1 MIKLLAKLFIKDS
14 GNYSAPKVRSAYGF
28 LCSVAGI
35 VLNVLLFAGKYIA
48 GVITASVSV
57 TADSFNNLSDAASSM
72 VTLLG
77 FKLANQKAHSDHP
90 FGHGRFEYISG
101 LAVSFLII
109 LMGFEVLKTSLS
121 KIINPTDTVFSA
133 VSVIILAASIGV
145 KLYMF
150 LYNKDIGGKID
161 SAAMKATAYDSF
173 GDMASTAV
181 VLASGIISHLT
192 NINID
197 GWCGA
202 AVALFILFS
211 GIRSVKETIDP
222 LLGQAPSPEFVEQV
236 EEIVLAREQIIGIHD
251 LVVHD
256 YGPGRRM
263 ISLHGE
269 VPGNMNIFELHDVI
283 DCLEDELYKKLG
295 CEAVIH
301 MDPVDVENPIIPEI
315 TAKLRKIT
323 KDIDPMLSF
332 HDLRTVSGPTHTN
345 IIFDLA
351 VPFGA
356 KMSDT
361 KITSLIKE
369 KMAEEMGETFFCVI
383 KAERLYTTRQNQD

>member
-1 MIKLLAKLFIKDS
+1 MITLFSRLFIKDS
-14 GNYSAPKVRSAYGF
+14 QNYTNPKVRSAYGF
-28 LCSVAGI
+28 LCSVVGI
-35 VLNVLLFAGKYIA
+35 ILNILLFAGKYMA

-57 TADSFNNLSDAASSM
+57 MADSFNNLSDAASSL

-90 FGHGRFEYISG
+90 FGHGRFEYLSA

-109 LMGFEVLKTSLS
+109 LMGIEVLKTSVS
-121 KIINPTDTVFSA
+121 KILNPTDTAFS
-133 VSVIILAASIGV
+133 VLSVIILIASIGV

-150 LYNKDIGGKID
+150 LYNRSIGEKID
-161 SAAMKATAYDSF
+161 SSAMKATASDSF

-181 VLASGIISHLT
+181 VLASGIVSHFSGV
-192 NINID
+192 NID
-197 GWCGA
+197 GWCGC
-202 AVALFILFS
+202 AVALFILYS
-211 GIRSVKETIDP
+211 GVRSVKETIDP
-222 LLGQAPSPEFVEQV
+222 LLGQAPPSEFVDRV
-236 EEIVLAREQIIGIHD
+236 EEIVCAHPQIIGIHD

-263 ISLHGE
+263 LSLHGE

-283 DCLEDELYKKLG
+283 DQIEVELYEKIG

-301 MDPVDVENPIIPEI
+301 MDPIDTDNPLRTEI
-315 TAKLRKIT
+315 CEKLGKIL
-323 KDIDPMLSF
+323 KEIDAGLSF

-351 VPFGA
+351 VSFEV
-356 KMSDT
+356 KMSDS
-361 KITSLIKE
+361 KIIAHIGEEMK
-369 KMAEEMGETFFCVI
+369 KEMGENFYCVI
-383 KAERLYTTRQNQD
+383 KAERLYTKR